1 MDPSIWGS
9 CLWKSIHII
18 AIGYPKNPTYED
30 IVAYKNFYENFWR
43 QIPCYKCKNNY
54 RRHLK
59 DYPIEDY
66 LKDNKSLFEW
76 TVLLHNVVNVELH
89 KKEMSLEEAT
99 KMYRKMIQNKV
110 DQVDVENGKKIFVWI
125 FLLLLIGII
134 IYIIYSHPSFLK
146 KWSINK

>member
-18 AIGYPKNPTYED
+18 ALGYPKEPRYED

-43 QIPCYKCKNNY
+43 QIPCYKCKINY

-59 DYPIEDY
+59 ELPIDEY

-76 TVLLHNVVNVELH
+76 TVILHNVVNKELH
-89 KKEMSLEEAT
+89 KKILTIEEAT
-99 KMYRKMIQNKV
+99 LLYKKMIHNKKEHLE
-110 DQVDVENGKKIFVWI
+110 VENGKKIFVWI
-125 FLLLLIGII
+125 FLLVLIGII
-134 IYIIYSHPSFLK
+134 LYIIYTHPSFLK
-146 KWSINK
+146 R